1 MKILSLSAS
10 VFYFLKILVINGNWK
25 QKKEK
30 RKKKNTS
37 LCKKRNHVSRALLGT
52 QFNCRDNTIVLS
64 KVYPSQ
70 NLSMAKFI
78 HIRLC
83 PPVNICC
90 YLKSM
95 GVTKEWKLQLLAI
108 A

>member
-1 MKILSLSAS
+1 MGPE
-10 VFYFLKILVINGNWK
+10 N
-25 QKKEK
+25 KKRK
-30 RKKKNTS
+30 KKKKKNTS

-52 QFNCRDNTIVLS
+52 QFNCRDNTIFLS

-83 PPVNICC
+83 PPVKISC
-90 YLKSM
+90 YVKSM
-95 GVTKEWKLQLLAI
+95 GVTKE
-108 A
+108 